1 MYCGGRFVPV
11 LLEFHFIVSTHIETV
26 VLLSKKFDESKIFFD
41 VGVGLRTTTG
51 SRTGRRAKE
60 IRKSMPF
67 PARRIMM
74 TDSQISKPE
83 EKPMLYHA
91 SSQLREL

>member
-1 MYCGGRFVPV
+1 M
-11 LLEFHFIVSTHIETV
+11 
-26 VLLSKKFDESKIFFD
+26 LSKKFDESKIFFD

-60 IRKSMPF
+60 IRKSMTF
-67 PARRIMM
+67 PARRM

-83 EKPMLYHA
+83 EKPMA
-91 SSQLREL
+91 EIMTTSCPSSMMNCGCRNCLLLHRGMQIYPIPIVL